1 MVQRLADSWRNVV
14 GSTSIAVLLAFLDA
28 QEDLRDSDSEHIEFA
43 KYYLEDLRFLYK
55 DTEHNNK
62 KVWFRTLCV

>member
-14 GSTSIAVLLAFLDA
+14 GSTGIAILLTFLDT
-28 QEDLRDSDSEHIEFA
+28 QEDLRDSDEEHIKFA
-43 KYYLEDLRFLYK
+43 RYYLEDLCFLYK

-62 KVWFRTLCV
+62 KV